1 MNGKITKATFKS
13 FVKKN
18 PNLFIKV
25 KSRFD
30 GMTDCVEQLSGGF
43 GKIANAVYP
52 CDNNLGLQGVWLVGG
67 SSRNRFY
74 PYNDGKFSGIEV
86 YNCCGSFIV
95 ATRA

>member
-25 KSRFD
+25 KSSFD

-43 GKIANAVYP
+43 VKATNAHYP
-52 CDNNLGLQGVWLVGG
+52 CDNNLGIQGVWLVGN
-67 SSRNRFY
+67 SRDSFRPF
-74 PYNDGKFSGIEV
+74 NDGKLSGIEV

-95 ATRA
+95 ATVA